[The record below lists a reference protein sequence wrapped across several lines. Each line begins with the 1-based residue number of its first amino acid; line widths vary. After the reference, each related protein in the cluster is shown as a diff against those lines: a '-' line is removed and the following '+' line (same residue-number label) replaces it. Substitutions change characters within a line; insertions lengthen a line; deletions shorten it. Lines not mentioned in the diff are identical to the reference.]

1 VAGTWPASRA
11 AARCAPPATAASSPW
26 PARRAWPGPPPG
38 PATPPA
44 RAPRP
49 SSPAPPAA
57 GLPGT
62 GITAAAL
69 APGPSRTRLNAGTGD
84 DPQARRFPAT
94 EIPAGR
100 RAEPGEITGPALLL
114 TDPASSYLTGA
125 IVPAD
130 GDWTAH

>member
-1 VAGTWPASRA
+1 MRAAGYGRILTLASAPGLAGA
-11 AARCAPPATAASSPW
+11 AARSGYAASTGAAAQLTRTPG
-26 PARRAWPGPPPG
+26 RRAARHRDHRRRPGPRPVPP
-38 PATPPA
+38 
-44 RAPRP
+44 
-49 SSPAPPAA
+49 
-57 GLPGT
+57 
-62 GITAAAL
+62 
-69 APGPSRTRLNAGTGD
+69 RLNAGTGD